1 VTRRLGVDVGG
12 TKCLGVLVDADG
24 RVIRDV
30 RVRTPPDVT
39 GLIDT
44 IAEVVERLGG
54 GDSLGVGLPGLV
66 DAGGVLRAAPN
77 LAGVA
82 EFPARALLEQR
93 LGMAVAVDN
102 DATCAT
108 LAEWSLGAGR
118 GVDDLVLV
126 TLGTGIGGGL
136 VAGGRVRRGAHGMAG
151 EIGHM
156 VVEREGRPCR
166 CGHRGCWERYASGSA
181 LGDHSRALTGA
192 HRPGE
197 EVIAAARRLDAWAL
211 EVVEVFVGWV
221 ALGLANLANVLDPA
235 RFVIGGGLADS
246 GDVVLAGIR
255 DAYARA
261 LYSAEHRP
269 LAEIVMASLGPE
281 AGAVGAALLG
291 AEVS

>member
-1 VTRRLGVDVGG
+1 VTRRLGIDVGG
-12 TKCLGVLVDADG
+12 TKCLGVVLDADG
-24 RVIRDV
+24 RVTRRV
-30 RVRTPPDVT
+30 RVPAPPDVT
-39 GLIDT
+39 GLLDAV
-44 IAEVVERLGG
+44 AEVVEGLGG
-54 GDSLGVGLPGLV
+54 GDTLGVGLPGLV

-93 LGMAVAVDN
+93 LGMTVAVDN

-108 LAEWSLGAGR
+108 MAEWSLGAGR

-136 VAGGRVRRGAHGMAG
+136 VAGGRIRRGAHGMAG

-181 LGDHSRALTGA
+181 LGDHARSLTGT
-192 HRPGE
+192 HVPGE
-197 EVIAAARRLDAWAL
+197 EVIAAARRLDPWAL
-211 EVVEVFVGWV
+211 EVVEVFADWL
-221 ALGLANLANVLDPA
+221 ALGLANLANVVDPA
-235 RFVIGGGLADS
+235 RFVIGGGLADT
-246 GDVVLAGIR
+246 GDVVLAGVR
-255 DAYARA
+255 EAYART

-269 LAEIVMASLGPE
+269 LAEILMASLGPE

-291 AEVS
+291 ADDA